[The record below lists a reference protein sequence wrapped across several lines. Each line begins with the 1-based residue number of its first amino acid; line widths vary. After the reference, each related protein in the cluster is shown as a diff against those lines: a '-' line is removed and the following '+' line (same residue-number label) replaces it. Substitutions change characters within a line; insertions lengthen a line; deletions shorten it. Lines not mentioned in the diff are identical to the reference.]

1 MSKFRT
7 DPLLG
12 IAKALLTF
20 TMAVFIF
27 ALVAVGLATVALIAM
42 KGIAVAKLVEN
53 GAPAEAYWAILAML
67 PLLAGMLMLSYRF
80 AQNLRA
86 IVITVEQG
94 DPFIPDNATR
104 LRSMAWLALAIQ
116 LVAIPI
122 DAVGNWLENVTEK
135 VGDVQ
140 VTADVSTNGLLLALV
155 LFILARVFKTGA
167 QMREDLEGTV

>member
-1 MSKFRT
+1 MSKLRT

-27 ALVAVGLATVALIAM
+27 GLVAIGLAAAALIAM
-42 KGIAVAKLVEN
+42 KGVAITKLMEN

-67 PLLAGMLMLSYRF
+67 PLLAGFLMLSYRF

-86 IVITVEQG
+86 IVRTVELG
-94 DPFIPDNATR
+94 DPFIPDNANR
-104 LRSMAWLALAIQ
+104 LRTMAWLALAIQ

-122 DAVGNWLENVTEK
+122 GALGNWIENVTEK
-135 VGDVQ
+135 MGDVQ
-140 VTADVSTNGLLLALV
+140 VTADVSTNGLLMALV